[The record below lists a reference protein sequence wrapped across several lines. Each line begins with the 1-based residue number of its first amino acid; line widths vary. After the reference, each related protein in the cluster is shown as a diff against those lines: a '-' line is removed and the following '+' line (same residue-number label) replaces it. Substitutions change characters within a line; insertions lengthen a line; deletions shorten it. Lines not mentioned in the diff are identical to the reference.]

1 MRTLVFLALCCLGLG
16 ITTATIANEL
26 IVEQPYVRELV
37 PGQTVTAGFFS
48 LQNNSERDQTLV
60 SVSANVAAEVQIHEG
75 MHAGGGRS
83 MQQVPSLT
91 IPAGGRVVLKPGGS
105 HLMLF
110 DLQQPLQD
118 GDEIE
123 LILVFESGEQLVI
136 TAPVISILK
145 E

>member
-1 MRTLVFLALCCLGLG
+1 LRPLVFLALCCLGLG
-16 ITTATIANEL
+16 STTATLASEL
-26 IVEQPYVRELV
+26 IIEQPYVRGLG

-48 LQNNSERDQTLV
+48 LQNTGDQGQTLV
-60 SVSANVAAEVQIHEG
+60 SVSANVAAEVQIHEHK
-75 MHAGGGRS
+75 HAGGVMR
-83 MQQVPSLT
+83 MQHVPSLI

-118 GDEIE
+118 GDEVE
-123 LILVFESGEQLVI
+123 LTLVFESGKQLVI